1 MSIPFEFNRLDST
14 NTTQRNI
21 KRSQYKFM
29 DLLEIHDAPAP
40 LMHASIA
47 FFSPTTHT

>member
-47 FFSPTTHT
+47 FFSPTKHT